1 MTGKSPMLPPA
12 AAKKTAR
19 ITLRTSRG
27 VKNVIEQAAALKD
40 TACKVTYLTNE
51 GTLA

>member
-1 MTGKSPMLPPA
+1 MTDKSPMLSPA
-12 AAKKTAR
+12 AAKKTDR

-40 TACKVTYLTNE
+40 TACKVTYLASE

>member
-1 MTGKSPMLPPA
+1 MTDKFPMLAPA
-12 AAKKTAR
+12 AAKKTAC
-19 ITLRTSRG
+19 IHLRTSRG

-51 GTLA
+51 GTLV